1 MNLAASRPAARE
13 TELPLGFEN
22 ACCAKRLK
30 FSMSNSKYEAS
41 MFYGVAVCNV
51 VLRQSLFATV
61 TVRSAR
67 TTRRAQ
73 TRLCFRTS
81 IFLAPRASGPKTTP
95 QTLQKQTK
103 ALNQPWIRSAA
114 ANASATP
121 QAKDAPTDTLHP
133 RIILMA
139 ERRPLDSLV
148 RLLLPNSLGESWAAA
163 NQCVWPVEPT
173 QNWAGQSTHAYS
185 SLRIDRCQGSCRG
198 RGVKIGTFS
207 HCRVRRPGLARA
219 CRQPNRGITPCGT

>member
-1 MNLAASRPAARE
+1 
-13 TELPLGFEN
+13 
-22 ACCAKRLK
+22 
-30 FSMSNSKYEAS
+30 
-41 MFYGVAVCNV
+41 MFYDVAVGNVV

-61 TVRSAR
+61 TVRDSPCSRQSLFAKLQARSAR

-133 RIILMA
+133 RIILKA
-139 ERRPLDSLV
+139 ERRPLDSLE
-148 RLLLPNSLGESWAAA
+148 RLLVPNSLGESWAAA

-173 QNWAGQSTHAYS
+173 QNWAGQSTHAYC
-185 SLRIDRCQGSCRG
+185 SLRIGCCQGSCRG
-198 RGVKIGTFS
+198 RGVKIGTIS
-207 HCRVRRPGLARA
+207 RCRVRKAGFPRA
-219 CRQPNRGITPCGT
+219 CRRWNRRITRG